1 MSGLW
6 KKELRLV
13 MPTSLGVIGIVFLV
27 DLLGFGGFRESNLVA
42 LLLVGI
48 VAVSSLG
55 YGKELEHQTL
65 DLQLTIPVSK
75 QRILATK
82 LIALLAAVLPLLALL
97 SLTIRLYPPPVR
109 PAVENFDPLG
119 LWAALVC
126 SSVSL
131 FTWRLRSMI
140 AGASVGGLV
149 SLVWFGLAEPA
160 IWTMIDRYVLKIAMV
175 DASKEAV
182 RELISAMLVAVL
194 CVFHY
199 RSWMR
204 GEIRGR
210 MTAESGIHNWS
221 LSTSKGGSNRR
232 RPLLNLV
239 FKELWLQKPAIFV
252 TMACV
257 AFSLL
262 TYVFRGVFP
271 EGGSTTYLAGGAML
285 IGIVP
290 LLIGCT
296 AFGEERSLHS
306 LQPSVMIPRPW
317 LIVFTIKGVT
327 SWVLAAALGAA
338 LPLLLEA
345 LSGGQNL
352 NPAYLFAG
360 VSSAWAIGFFSGSV
374 STGTVKSVAST
385 AVVASLLTFSWLF
398 WRDYYESGFAEGGLT
413 GVIRSVWDLFPDSF
427 SGEEGRIRYLR
438 VVGLIYGGVTSFCLI
453 RYAWVFGRRPEVSP
467 KDMVKA
473 VAVVLA
479 VSTPFAGLVR
489 ESMLLV
495 SKTGQ

>member
-1 MSGLW
+1 MSALW

-13 MPTSLGVIGIVFLV
+13 MPTSLGLIGLVFLV

-65 DLQLTIPVSK
+65 DLQLTIPVSR
-75 QRILATK
+75 QRILVTK

-140 AGASVGGLV
+140 AGAAVGGLV

-160 IWTMIDRYVLKIAMV
+160 IWTTIGRHIPKIAMV
-175 DASKEAV
+175 DASSEAV
-182 RELISAMLVAVL
+182 RGLISATLVAVL

-199 RSWMR
+199 RSWMG

-221 LSTSKGGSNRR
+221 LSRSNGGSNRR
-232 RPLLNLV
+232 LPLLNLV
-239 FKELWLQKPAIFV
+239 FKELWLQKPAIF
-252 TMACV
+252 TTLACV
-257 AFSLL
+257 AFSVLAYAFRILL
-262 TYVFRGVFP
+262 P
-271 EGGSTTYLAGGAML
+271 EGGGTTYLAGGAML

-306 LQPSVMIPRPW
+306 LQLSVMIPRPW

-327 SWVLAAALGAA
+327 SWGLAAALGAM

-352 NPAYLFAG
+352 NPEYLFVG
-360 VSSAWAIGFFSGSV
+360 VSASWVMGFFSGSV
-374 STGTVKSVAST
+374 STGTVKSVVAT
-385 AVVASLLTFSWLF
+385 AGVATLLTMSWLF
-398 WRDYYESGFAEGGLT
+398 WRDYYPSGFPEGGLT
-413 GVIRSVWDLFPDSF
+413 GVIRSTWDLFPKSF
-427 SGEEGRIRYLR
+427 SGEEGRVRYLR
-438 VVGLIYGGVTSFCLI
+438 VVGLIYGGVTAFCLI
-453 RYAWVFGRRPEVSP
+453 RYAWIFGRRPEVSS
-467 KDMVKA
+467 KDLAKA
-473 VAVVLA
+473 IAVVLA
-479 VSTPFAGLVR
+479 VSTPFAGLFR
-489 ESMLLV
+489 ESILLV
-495 SKTGQ
+495 SRTGQ